1 MGLFTL
7 DEARRVLAEV
17 RPVLDELVA
26 VRADAA
32 ELAAAVRAGEP
43 GLADLKGYEA
53 RLDEL
58 MTTVQQTGVELKGWA
73 PLLLDFPADLDGV
86 PVLLCWLEG
95 DAGLD
100 WYHRADLGFAGRRRL
115 PVQGLVEQPS
125 PAPRSS

>member
-1 MGLFTL
+1 MGLFTVE
-7 DEARRVLAEV
+7 EARVVLAEL

-32 ELAAAVRAGEP
+32 EVAAAVRQGERR
-43 GLADLKGYEA
+43 LAEQKGYEA

-73 PLLLDFPADLDGV
+73 PLLLDFPAELSGV

-95 DAGLD
+95 EQALE
-100 WYHRADLGFAGRRRL
+100 WYHRADLGFPGRRPL
-115 PVQGLVEQPS
+115 AEQPS
-125 PAPRSS
+125 GGFRST

>member
-7 DEARRVLAEV
+7 DEAREVLAQL

-26 VRADAA
+26 VRADAT
-32 ELAAAVRAGEP
+32 ELAAAVRAGGP

-58 MTTVQQTGVELKGWA
+58 MTTVQQTGAELKGWA
-73 PLLLDFPADLDGV
+73 PVLVDFPADLDGV

-95 DAGLD
+95 DPGLE

-115 PVQGLVEQPS
+115 AEQP
-125 PAPRSS
+125 PAAPRSP

>member
-7 DEARRVLAEV
+7 AEAEQVLAEL
-17 RPVLDELVA
+17 RPVLDEVVA

-32 ELAAAVRAGEP
+32 ELAAAVREGTP
-43 GLADLKGYEA
+43 SVLGGLAELKAYEA

-73 PLLLDFPADLDGV
+73 PLLLDFPSDLGGV

-95 DAGLD
+95 DPALA
-100 WYHRADLGFAGRRRL
+100 WYHRTDLGFLGRRRL
-115 PVQGLVEQPS
+115 PESAALRD
-125 PAPRSS
+125 RSA

>member
-1 MGLFTL
+1 MGLFTVT
-7 DEARRVLAEV
+7 EARQVLAEL

-32 ELAAAVRAGEP
+32 ELAAAVREGAQTPLG
-43 GLADLKGYEA
+43 GLAELKACEA

-73 PLLLDFPADLDGV
+73 PLLLDFPSDLDGV

-95 DAGLD
+95 DRALE
-100 WYHRADLGFAGRRRL
+100 WYHRTDLGFLGRRRL
-115 PVQGLVEQPS
+115 PES
-125 PAPRSS
+125 PDAARRSP